1 MFESEGLNSISYTG
15 TSYGV
20 SRTDY
25 TVMTNSF
32 QSNLSSNLSSN
43 FIGGSRIVRYSSHAR
58 TEAGF
63 NNHTEHSSIS
73 YSGGNIITTRIS
85 SKTINS
91 YGAGNVNTQA
101 LGGSFVTI
109 HRNISSKTIN
119 SYGAGNVNTQTLGGS
134 FITIHRNNS
143 TQNSDGSGAQPLRR
157 VIQFPGEDYETPPTG
172 ELDDSFASPVGDVL
186 LPLLL
191 MAAAYAVVR
200 WFKNWKR
207 KHTGKRLFY
216 IK

>member
-1 MFESEGLNSISYTG
+1 MFELEGLNSISYTG

-101 LGGSFVTI
+101 LGGSFITI

-119 SYGAGNVNTQTLGGS
+119 SYGAGNVNTQALGGS

-143 TQNSDGSGAQPLRR
+143 TQNSDGSGAQSLRR

-207 KHTGKRLFY
+207 KRIGKRLFC

>member
-1 MFESEGLNSISYTG
+1 MFSSEGLHSISYTG

-20 SRTDY
+20 SHTDY
-25 TVMTNSF
+25 TVMSNSF
-32 QSNLSSNLSSN
+32 QSNLSSNLSTN

-63 NNHTEHSSIS
+63 KNHTEHSSIS
-73 YSGGNIITTRIS
+73 YSGGSIITTRSS

-101 LGGSFVTI
+101 W
-109 HRNISSKTIN
+109 
-119 SYGAGNVNTQTLGGS
+119 GGS

-143 TQNSDGSGAQPLRR
+143 TPNPDGSGAQSLRR

-172 ELDDSFASPVGDVL
+172 ELEDSFASPVGDVL

-207 KHTGKRLFY
+207 KNTGNRLFC

>member
-32 QSNLSSNLSSN
+32 QSNFSSNLSSN

-58 TEAGF
+58 TKAGF

-101 LGGSFVTI
+101 LGGSF
-109 HRNISSKTIN
+109 
-119 SYGAGNVNTQTLGGS
+119 
-134 FITIHRNNS
+134 ITIHRNNS

-157 VIQFPGEDYETPPTG
+157 VIQFPGDDYETPPTG
-172 ELDDSFASPVGDVL
+172 ELHPDFASPVGDVL

-191 MAAAYAVVR
+191 MVGLYAVIR
-200 WFKNWKR
+200 WFKNR
-207 KHTGKRLFY
+207 KFVKS
-216 IK
+216 IKS

>member
-1 MFESEGLNSISYTG
+1 MFESEGWNSISYTG

-91 YGAGNVNTQA
+91 YGDGNVNTQA
-101 LGGSFVTI
+101 
-109 HRNISSKTIN
+109 
-119 SYGAGNVNTQTLGGS
+119 LGGS

>member
-20 SRTDY
+20 SHTDY

-32 QSNLSSNLSSN
+32 QSNLSSNLSTN
-43 FIGGSRIVRYSSHAR
+43 FIGGSRIIRYSSHAR

-85 SKTINS
+85 SNTI
-91 YGAGNVNTQA
+91 GNVNTQA
-101 LGGSFVTI
+101 WGGSFVAM
-109 HRNISSKTIN
+109 HRDNVTLN
-119 SYGAGNVNTQTLGGS
+119 SYG
-134 FITIHRNNS
+134 
-143 TQNSDGSGAQPLRR
+143 SGVQPPRR
-157 VIQFPGEDYETPPTG
+157 SIEFPGEDYETPPTG

-191 MAAAYAVVR
+191 MAAAYTVVR

-207 KHTGKRLFY
+207 KCTGNRLFC